1 MEQEPERAPDPDGSD
16 PTVGRR
22 RPLAIVVL
30 SALLLI
36 IAILNASALLG
47 LREAIPGSG
56 SAALLEQFG
65 DLSSVIGVLSLS
77 GIIPAIG
84 LWLLRRWAWYW
95 AMIWTGTSL
104 AYQIL
109 LFVSGYPNYAYLT
122 IYVVTAFYL
131 NQRDV
136 KGIFETQRERP
147 PAVTLED
154 DRGRSGH
161 DRSRAAQGLR
171 ADHPLQPGE
180 LFFRLGRVYLPEC
193 DLWVGASERDRTL
206 RVPSAS

>member
-1 MEQEPERAPDPDGSD
+1 MEQEREQATEPDG
-16 PTVGRR
+16 PQPPAGRR
-22 RPLAIVVL
+22 RPFGIVVL
-30 SALLLI
+30 SVLLLA
-36 IAILNASALLG
+36 IALLNASALLG

-56 SAALLEQFG
+56 NAALLEKFG
-65 DLSSVIGVLSLS
+65 DLSSVLGVLALS

-84 LWLLRRWAWYW
+84 VWLLRRWAWYW

-147 PAVTLED
+147 PAVILED
-154 DRGRSGH
+154 DRSG
-161 DRSRAAQGLR
+161 
-171 ADHPLQPGE
+171 
-180 LFFRLGRVYLPEC
+180 
-193 DLWVGASERDRTL
+193 
-206 RVPSAS
+206 SA